1 MNSESAIELQSG
13 ESIYPLHIPG
23 LRIIQSKDRFMF
35 GIDAVLLADFSKVKK
50 GEEVVELG
58 TGTGIIPLL
67 VAAKNDVKKI
77 TAFEIQKV
85 SADMAERSV
94 ALNKMENKIQIVN
107 ENLENIRNVLPA
119 QSVNVVISNP
129 PYMKQA
135 GADVNSLREIAIA
148 RHEIM
153 CTLESV
159 VEAASYVLKPNGRFY
174 MIHKPQ
180 RLSEIITEGVK
191 NNLEVKKLRF
201 VVPEAGKSPTMVLV
215 EYVKCAS
222 SGMEVESDL
231 IVYKEKGVY
240 SQEVERIYGR

>member
-1 MNSESAIELQSG
+1 
-13 ESIYPLHIPG
+13 
-23 LRIIQSKDRFMF
+23 
-35 GIDAVLLADFSKVKK
+35 
-50 GEEVVELG
+50 
-58 TGTGIIPLL
+58 
-67 VAAKNDVKKI
+67 
-77 TAFEIQKV
+77 
-85 SADMAERSV
+85 
-94 ALNKMENKIQIVN
+94 
-107 ENLENIRNVLPA
+107 
-119 QSVNVVISNP
+119 
-129 PYMKQA
+129 MKQA

-153 CTLESV
+153 CTLQSV

-215 EYVKCAS
+215 EYVKCAL